1 MPIYFANRNE
11 YHSIKQ
17 IMGTDKVKLHLQN
30 LGFTVGESV
39 MVVNKV
45 DENVI
50 VKVKGVSLAISKEL
64 AKRIIV

>member
-11 YHSIKQ
+11 TYSIKQ

-30 LGFTVGESV
+30 LGFTVGEPV
-39 MVVNKV
+39 MLVNKV